1 MEALKIKP
9 HTQKKIMPTGLNST
23 SSFLN
28 LNSPL
33 LAAWDESEI

>member
-1 MEALKIKP
+1 MLDHYDDNRAKS
-9 HTQKKIMPTGLNST
+9 GLNTDKHSNRAG
-23 SSFLN
+23 FLN